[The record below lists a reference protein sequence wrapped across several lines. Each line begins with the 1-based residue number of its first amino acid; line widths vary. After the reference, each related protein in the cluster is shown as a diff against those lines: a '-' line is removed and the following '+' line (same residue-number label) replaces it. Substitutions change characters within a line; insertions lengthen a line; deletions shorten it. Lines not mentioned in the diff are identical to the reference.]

1 MICWRKVLYSYCTTT
16 ERSATTRDVSPASLT
31 LKKFDKTPRPTPE
44 YFSLALYLLL
54 LLPGPH
60 FRPFCLLL
68 SSPRVPFL
76 LLLGDSY
83 SSPLL
88 YLLPSTSAC
97 ARLKSLA
104 LVPRTFLFRSTRRQV
119 LSVCIFK
126 SLLLLAAFANEE
138 EEKHFFSLLKLS
150 NAFCARFPVVSTS
163 PLEISSQT
171 RVNRAIERTITPRFG
186 LALAIDSMIAFS
198 SSSASSAVVLF
209 FHRGG
214 ARHQRRKLSLQ
225 HHQHRG
231 SGGGVLVVRSIPFS
245 SFFFFF
251 FFCFRT
257 RIVVFGFR
265 HRFASSFMSSLD
277 VLNFEWSRVCPS

>member
-104 LVPRTFLFRSTRRQV
+104 LVPRTFLFRSTRRPKSPPACV
-119 LSVCIFK
+119 TFSNLFCCWRRSPTRRRRNIFSPLS
-126 SLLLLAAFANEE
+126 
-138 EEKHFFSLLKLS
+138 KLS
-150 NAFCARFPVVSTS
+150 KTPFALVFSIVST
-163 PLEISSQT
+163 LT
-171 RVNRAIERTITPRFG
+171 F
-186 LALAIDSMIAFS
+186 D
-198 SSSASSAVVLF
+198 
-209 FHRGG
+209 
-214 ARHQRRKLSLQ
+214 
-225 HHQHRG
+225 
-231 SGGGVLVVRSIPFS
+231 
-245 SFFFFF
+245 
-251 FFCFRT
+251 
-257 RIVVFGFR
+257 RII
-265 HRFASSFMSSLD
+265 
-277 VLNFEWSRVCPS
+277 